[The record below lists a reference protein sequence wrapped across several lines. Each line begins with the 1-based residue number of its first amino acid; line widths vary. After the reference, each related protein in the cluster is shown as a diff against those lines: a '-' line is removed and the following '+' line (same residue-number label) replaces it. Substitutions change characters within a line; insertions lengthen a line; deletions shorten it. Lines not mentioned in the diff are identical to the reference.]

1 MPTPVFKRLS
11 LEQFSQLLARFPFTR
26 RINAVHMHHT
36 WRPQRSDFRGHETIV
51 AMWRFHTQQQGWRD
65 IAQHLTIDP
74 EGWVWLGRNWNLPP
88 VSASGHNGNEQF
100 GPFMFEM
107 IGNFDRGCDPFD
119 GAQRETALEV
129 VAQVQAR
136 FGLPADSLIFH
147 NAMSA
152 KTCPGS
158 SLDFAQILAQVEQR
172 SATRGRVTR
181 RAPESRG
188 PFPDESDLVVR
199 EAIEAL
205 SRAPLGP
212 TEPGDAELSHD
223 EGAALDG
230 YLSPTGRPLPTA
242 EPALSEAGPTPMR
255 AGTATPGAGRTPA
268 ERSRGAPIDA
278 ALLAS
283 LRPHLVN
290 LRLGRLSERG
300 ELSTTPADVDA
311 IFEQSLPRA
320 LHAAKA
326 QGRRLRLLF
335 YAHGGLVSESNG
347 LRIAAR
353 HVDWWKR
360 NDVYP
365 IHFVWETGLFETIGQ
380 LLTRAQQGTMRG
392 LPRDFWDHTL
402 DPLIEVGA
410 RALQGARIWAGMKAS
425 AEHSVDAPGAGDPL
439 GGGARY
445 VAARL
450 KAFCDAHPGEVELH
464 AAGHSAGSIFHS
476 HFLACA
482 HELGVP
488 TFESAQF
495 LAPAVRIDTFRDRL
509 AGRIGD
515 DGAVRR
521 VTLFTM
527 QRDYERADD
536 CAGIYH
542 KSLLYLV
549 SNALERE
556 RGAPILGL
564 EESLRADPQMKR
576 LFALGDAP
584 SAHADVVWSVSASD
598 TGASASTARAHGD
611 FDDDAPTMNSVARR
625 VLGRADADAIVDY
638 ASLAGIGREPR
649 AWIDEID
656 WPAAALYEWPSVATS
671 TWSMPAETTP
681 LAGAPEVEPPQPAP
695 GTEAPTGA
703 PPSAQ
708 APLVAQA
715 PPPILTITPNGQI
728 PTPTSLG
735 IGPAGGRRT
744 RRTALCIG
752 VDRYPD
758 PRHRLAGCVADAR
771 MWSDALSNL
780 GFETAMLTDG
790 DATREAIDREL
801 ERLVTNSS
809 PGDVLVFQYSGHGT
823 HLPDLDADEED
834 REDEAI
840 CPVDFASGALYIDDD
855 IARVLRRL
863 PDAVNLSIFM
873 DCCHSG
879 TNTRFAVG
887 APDTRRRAAASDERK
902 RFIVPTVELI
912 DAHRRFRRQ
921 SRFAMRAATPG
932 GSGGRSR
939 MRDVKFAAC
948 LDGEVAWESDGH
960 GEFTLRATRVLA
972 DGIDA
977 MTNEQFVRRV
987 TEAFGANPRQ
997 HPMLDCSDDAL
1008 ALRLLQPLPGPAA
1021 TIEPIRPIETAPV
1034 QAAVTPVQG
1043 TKPNGPSDDAL
1054 LLQSTLAA
1062 LQKLV
1067 TQLSTR

>member
-1 MPTPVFKRLS
+1 MSTPVFKRLS

-88 VSASGHNGNEQF
+88 VSASGHNGNAQF

-119 GAQRETALEV
+119 GAQREAALEV

-136 FGLPADSLIFH
+136 FGLPADSLVFH
-147 NAMSA
+147 NAMST

-158 SLDFAQILAQVEQR
+158 SLDFAQILAEVEQR
-172 SATRGRVTR
+172 STARGRSPK
-181 RAPESRG
+181 RAQEARG
-188 PFPDESDLVVR
+188 PFPDESNLVVR

-212 TEPGDAELSHD
+212 PEPGDAEPSHD
-223 EGAALDG
+223 EGAAPQAAPSG
-230 YLSPTGRPLPTA
+230 
-242 EPALSEAGPTPMR
+242 
-255 AGTATPGAGRTPA
+255 A
-268 ERSRGAPIDA
+268 ERAERAPARSSRGAPIDA
-278 ALLAS
+278 ALLAA

-320 LHAAKA
+320 LQAAKA

-335 YAHGGLVSESNG
+335 YAHGGLVSESSG
-347 LRIAAR
+347 LQIAAR

-380 LLTRAQQGTMRG
+380 LLTRAQQGMMRG

-425 AEHSVDAPGAGDPL
+425 AEHAVDAPNAADPM

-445 VAARL
+445 VAVKL
-450 KAFCDAHPGEVELH
+450 KTFCDAHPGDVELH

-509 AGRIGD
+509 AARIGD

-536 CAGIYH
+536 CAGVYH

-576 LFALGDAP
+576 LFALDEAP
-584 SAHADVVWSVSASD
+584 SPRAAVVWSVSAADS
-598 TGASASTARAHGD
+598 GASASTARTHGG
-611 FDDDAPTMNSVARR
+611 FDDDVPTMNSVARR
-625 VLGRADADAIVDY
+625 VLGRVDADAIVDY
-638 ASLAGIGREPR
+638 ATAPDIVRAPR
-649 AWIDEID
+649 PWIEEID
-656 WPAAALYEWPSVATS
+656 WPASASYEWPSTATS
-671 TWSMPAETTP
+671 TWSPPAE
-681 LAGAPEVEPPQPAP
+681 AAPAAV
-695 GTEAPTGA
+695 
-703 PPSAQ
+703 
-708 APLVAQA
+708 QA
-715 PPPILTITPNGQI
+715 PPPILTITPNGEI

-735 IGPAGGRRT
+735 IGPAGSRA

-758 PRHRLAGCVADAR
+758 PRHRLSGCVADAR
-771 MWSDALSNL
+771 MWSDALSGL
-780 GFETAMLTDG
+780 GFETTMLTDG

-801 ERLVTNSS
+801 ERLVGNSRS
-809 PGDVLVFQYSGHGT
+809 GDVLVFQYSGHGT

-840 CPVDFASGALYIDDD
+840 CPVDFATGALYIDDD
-855 IARVLRRL
+855 IARVLRQL
-863 PDAVNLSIFM
+863 PDGVNLSFFM

-887 APDTRRRAAASDERK
+887 APDTGSRGAASGERK
-902 RFIVPTVELI
+902 RFVVPTVELI

-921 SRFAMRAATPG
+921 SRFAMRTVAPG
-932 GSGGRSR
+932 GTGGRSR

-977 MTNEQFVRRV
+977 MTNEQFARRV

-997 HPMLDCSDDAL
+997 HPMLDCADDAR
-1008 ALRLLQPLPGPAA
+1008 ALRLLQPLAGVAE
-1021 TIEPIRPIETAPV
+1021 TIEPIRSIE
-1034 QAAVTPVQG
+1034 
-1043 TKPNGPSDDAL
+1043 
-1054 LLQSTLAA
+1054 
-1062 LQKLV
+1062 KLV
-1067 TQLSTR
+1067 TQLSTH

>member
-1 MPTPVFKRLS
+1 VNEETMMSTPVFKRLS

-26 RINAVHMHHT
+26 RVNAVHMHHT

-88 VSASGHNGNEQF
+88 VSASGHNGNAQF

-119 GAQRETALEV
+119 GAQREAALEV

-136 FGLPADSLIFH
+136 FGLPADSLVFH
-147 NAMSA
+147 NAMST

-158 SLDFAQILAQVEQR
+158 SLDFAQILAEVEQR
-172 SATRGRVTR
+172 STARGRSPK
-181 RAPESRG
+181 RAQEARG

-212 TEPGDAELSHD
+212 PEPGDAEPSHD
-223 EGAALDG
+223 EGAAPQAAPSG
-230 YLSPTGRPLPTA
+230 
-242 EPALSEAGPTPMR
+242 
-255 AGTATPGAGRTPA
+255 A
-268 ERSRGAPIDA
+268 ERAERAERAPARSSRGAPIDA
-278 ALLAS
+278 ALLAA

-320 LHAAKA
+320 LQAAKA

-335 YAHGGLVSESNG
+335 YAHGGLVSESSG
-347 LRIAAR
+347 LQIAAR

-425 AEHSVDAPGAGDPL
+425 AEHAVDAPNAADPM

-445 VAARL
+445 VAVKL
-450 KAFCDAHPGEVELH
+450 KAFCDAHPGDVELH

-509 AGRIGD
+509 AARIGD

-536 CAGIYH
+536 CAGVYH

-549 SNALERE
+549 SNALEQV
-556 RGAPILGL
+556 AAVSGL
-564 EESLRADPQMKR
+564 QRARARARRADPRPGGEPARRSADEAAVRARRSAFPACRRGLVGERRGQRRFGEHRAHARR
-576 LFALGDAP
+576 LRRRRADDEQRRPPRARPRGCRCDRRLRDRARHRPCAAPVDRGDRLAGQRVVRMAVDRDVDLVAARRSGAGGCAGSAADPHDHAERRDPDADLAGHRSDRQPQGAAHGAVHRRRPLSRSAP
-584 SAHADVVWSVSASD
+584 PARRLRGRCADVV
-598 TGASASTARAHGD
+598 
-611 FDDDAPTMNSVARR
+611 RR
-625 VLGRADADAIVDY
+625 
-638 ASLAGIGREPR
+638 
-649 AWIDEID
+649 
-656 WPAAALYEWPSVATS
+656 
-671 TWSMPAETTP
+671 
-681 LAGAPEVEPPQPAP
+681 
-695 GTEAPTGA
+695 
-703 PPSAQ
+703 
-708 APLVAQA
+708 
-715 PPPILTITPNGQI
+715 
-728 PTPTSLG
+728 
-735 IGPAGGRRT
+735 
-744 RRTALCIG
+744 
-752 VDRYPD
+752 
-758 PRHRLAGCVADAR
+758 
-771 MWSDALSNL
+771 
-780 GFETAMLTDG
+780 
-790 DATREAIDREL
+790 
-801 ERLVTNSS
+801 
-809 PGDVLVFQYSGHGT
+809 
-823 HLPDLDADEED
+823 
-834 REDEAI
+834 
-840 CPVDFASGALYIDDD
+840 
-855 IARVLRRL
+855 
-863 PDAVNLSIFM
+863 
-873 DCCHSG
+873 
-879 TNTRFAVG
+879 AVG
-887 APDTRRRAAASDERK
+887 PGLRDD
-902 RFIVPTVELI
+902 
-912 DAHRRFRRQ
+912 DAHRRRRDA
-921 SRFAMRAATPG
+921 RGDRPRARTPG
-932 GSGGRSR
+932 GKQPFRRRPRLPVFGARNAPARSR
-939 MRDVKFAAC
+939 
-948 LDGEVAWESDGH
+948 
-960 GEFTLRATRVLA
+960 
-972 DGIDA
+972 
-977 MTNEQFVRRV
+977 RRR
-987 TEAFGANPRQ
+987 GGPRGRG
-997 HPMLDCSDDAL
+997 D
-1008 ALRLLQPLPGPAA
+1008 LPGGF
-1021 TIEPIRPIETAPV
+1021 RHRR
-1034 QAAVTPVQG
+1034 AVH
-1043 TKPNGPSDDAL
+1043 
-1054 LLQSTLAA
+1054 
-1062 LQKLV
+1062 
-1067 TQLSTR
+1067 R

>member
-1 MPTPVFKRLS
+1 MSTPVFKRLS

-88 VSASGHNGNEQF
+88 VSASGHNGNAQF

-107 IGNFDRGCDPFD
+107 IGNFDRGCDPFY
-119 GAQRETALEV
+119 GAQREAALEV

-136 FGLPADSLIFH
+136 FGLPADSLVFH
-147 NAMSA
+147 NAMST

-158 SLDFAQILAQVEQR
+158 SLDFAQILAEVEQR
-172 SATRGRVTR
+172 STARGRSPK
-181 RAPESRG
+181 RAQEARG

-212 TEPGDAELSHD
+212 PEPGEAEPSYDEGAEPSHD
-223 EGAALDG
+223 ESAAPQAAPSG
-230 YLSPTGRPLPTA
+230 
-242 EPALSEAGPTPMR
+242 
-255 AGTATPGAGRTPA
+255 A
-268 ERSRGAPIDA
+268 ERAERAPARSSRGAPIDA
-278 ALLAS
+278 ALLAA

-320 LHAAKA
+320 LQAAKA

-335 YAHGGLVSESNG
+335 YAHGGLVSESSG
-347 LRIAAR
+347 LQIAAR

-425 AEHSVDAPGAGDPL
+425 AEHAVDAPNAADPM

-445 VAARL
+445 VAVKL
-450 KAFCDAHPGEVELH
+450 KAFCDAHPGDVELH

-509 AGRIGD
+509 AARIGD

-536 CAGIYH
+536 CAGVYH

-576 LFALGDAP
+576 LFALDEAP
-584 SAHADVVWSVSASD
+584 SPRAAVVWSVSAADS
-598 TGASASTARAHGD
+598 GASASTARTHGG
-611 FDDDAPTMNSVARR
+611 FDDDVPTMNSVARR
-625 VLGRADADAIVDY
+625 VLGRADADAIIDY
-638 ASLAGIGREPR
+638 ATAPDIVRAPR
-649 AWIDEID
+649 PWIEEID
-656 WPAAALYEWPSVATS
+656 WPASASYEWPSTATS
-671 TWSMPAETTP
+671 TWSPPAE
-681 LAGAPEVEPPQPAP
+681 AAPAAV
-695 GTEAPTGA
+695 
-703 PPSAQ
+703 
-708 APLVAQA
+708 QA
-715 PPPILTITPNGQI
+715 PPPILTITPNGEI

-735 IGPAGGRRT
+735 IGPAGSRRA
-744 RRTALCIG
+744 RRMALCIG

-771 MWSDALSNL
+771 MWSDALSGL
-780 GFETAMLTDG
+780 GFETTMLTDG

-801 ERLVTNSS
+801 ERLVGNSRS
-809 PGDVLVFQYSGHGT
+809 GDVLVFQYSGHGT

-840 CPVDFASGALYIDDD
+840 CPVDFATGALYIDDD
-855 IARVLRRL
+855 IARVLRQL
-863 PDAVNLSIFM
+863 PDGVNLSFFM

-887 APDTRRRAAASDERK
+887 APDTGSRGAASDERK
-902 RFIVPTVELI
+902 RFVVPTVELI

-921 SRFAMRAATPG
+921 SRFAMRAVAPG
-932 GSGGRSR
+932 GTGGRSR

-977 MTNEQFVRRV
+977 MTNEQFARRV

-997 HPMLDCSDDAL
+997 HPMLDCADDAR
-1008 ALRLLQPLPGPAA
+1008 ALRLLQPLAGVAE
-1021 TIEPIRPIETAPV
+1021 TIEPIRSIE
-1034 QAAVTPVQG
+1034 
-1043 TKPNGPSDDAL
+1043 
-1054 LLQSTLAA
+1054 
-1062 LQKLV
+1062 KLV
-1067 TQLSTR
+1067 TQLTTH

>member
-1 MPTPVFKRLS
+1 MSTPVFKRLS

-88 VSASGHNGNEQF
+88 VSASGHNGNAQF

-119 GAQRETALEV
+119 GAQREAALEV

-136 FGLPADSLIFH
+136 FGLPADSLVFH

-158 SLDFAQILAQVEQR
+158 SLDFAQVLAEVEQR
-172 SATRGRVTR
+172 SATRGRATR
-181 RAPESRG
+181 RAAESRG

-205 SRAPLGP
+205 GRAPLAP
-212 TEPGDAELSHD
+212 AEPGDAELSHD
-223 EGAALDG
+223 EGATLDG
-230 YLSPTGRPLPTA
+230 YPTPTGGIAPPAAGPLPA
-242 EPALSEAGPTPMR
+242 GAGPAPAGAAR
-255 AGTATPGAGRTPA
+255 APVD
-268 ERSRGAPIDA
+268 RSRGAPIDA

-320 LHAAKA
+320 LQSAKA

-335 YAHGGLVSESNG
+335 YAHGGLVSESSG
-347 LRIAAR
+347 LQIAAR

-365 IHFVWETGLFETIGQ
+365 IHFVWETGLFETLGQ

-392 LPRDFWDHTL
+392 IPRDFWDRTL

-410 RALQGARIWAGMKAS
+410 RALQGGRIWAGMKAS

-445 VAARL
+445 VAVKL
-450 KAFCDAHPGEVELH
+450 KAFCDAHPGEAELH

-488 TFESAQF
+488 AFESAQF

-509 AGRIGD
+509 AARIGD

-521 VTLFTM
+521 ITLFTM

-576 LFALGDAP
+576 LFALDGAP
-584 SAHADVVWSVSASD
+584 SARGAVVWSVSAADS
-598 TGASASTARAHGD
+598 GASASTARAHGD
-611 FDDDAPTMNSVARR
+611 FDDDVPTMNSLARR

-638 ASLAGIGREPR
+638 ATAPDTVRAPR
-649 AWIDEID
+649 PWIEEID
-656 WPAAALYEWPSVATS
+656 WPAGASYEWPSIATS
-671 TWSMPAETTP
+671 SGSPSTETAPPAAASETQ
-681 LAGAPEVEPPQPAP
+681 PPQPAP
-695 GTEAPTGA
+695 GAEASTGT
-703 PPSAQ
+703 PPSAG
-708 APLVAQA
+708 APLVATA
-715 PPPILTITPNGQI
+715 PPPILTITPNGEI

-735 IGPAGGRRT
+735 IAVAGSRRT

-758 PRHRLAGCVADAR
+758 PKHRLAGCVADAR

-780 GFETAMLTDG
+780 GFETTMLTDG

-863 PDAVNLSIFM
+863 PEAVNLSVFM

-887 APDTRRRAAASDERK
+887 APDTRSRAAATDERK
-902 RFIVPTVELI
+902 RFVVPTVELI

-921 SRFAMRAATPG
+921 SRFAMRAAAPG
-932 GSGGRSR
+932 GTGGRSR

-972 DGIDA
+972 DRIDA
-977 MTNEQFVRRV
+977 MTNEQFARRV

-997 HPMLDCSDDAL
+997 HPMLDCSDDAR
-1008 ALRLLQPLPGPAA
+1008 ALRLLQPLPGLAG
-1021 TIEPIRPIETAPV
+1021 TIEP
-1034 QAAVTPVQG
+1034 
-1043 TKPNGPSDDAL
+1043 
-1054 LLQSTLAA
+1054 
-1062 LQKLV
+1062 KLV
-1067 TQLSTR
+1067 TQLSAR

>member
-1 MPTPVFKRLS
+1 MSTPVFKRLS
-11 LEQFSQLLARFPFTR
+11 LQQFSDLLGRFPFTR

-36 WRPQRSDFRGHETIV
+36 WRPQRTDFRGHETIV
-51 AMWRFHTQQQGWRD
+51 AMWRFHTQEKGWRD

-88 VSASGHNGNEQF
+88 VSASGHNGNAQF

-129 VAQVQAR
+129 VAQVQAK
-136 FGLPADSLIFH
+136 FGLPADSLVFH
-147 NAMSA
+147 NAMST
-152 KTCPGS
+152 KSCPGT
-158 SLDFAQILAQVEQR
+158 SLDFAQILAEVEHL
-172 SATRGRVTR
+172 SATRGRAPK
-181 RAPESRG
+181 RAQESRG

-199 EAIEAL
+199 DAIEAL
-205 SRAPLGP
+205 SRSPLAPA
-212 TEPGDAELSHD
+212 EPGDAELSDD
-223 EGAALDG
+223 EGATAHG
-230 YLSPTGRPLPTA
+230 YRLPGEPPAPTGQ
-242 EPALSEAGPTPMR
+242 
-255 AGTATPGAGRTPA
+255 GREPA
-268 ERSRGAPIDA
+268 ERSRGTPIDA

-290 LRLGRLSERG
+290 LRLGRLSQRG

-320 LHAAKA
+320 LQAATA

-335 YAHGGLVSESNG
+335 YAHGGLVSESSG
-347 LRIAAR
+347 LQIAAR
-353 HVDWWKR
+353 HVEWWKR

-365 IHFVWETGLFETIGQ
+365 IHFVWETGLLETIWQ

-392 LPRDFWDHTL
+392 IPRDFWDHTL

-425 AEHSVDAPGAGDPL
+425 AEHAVDAPSGGDPV
-439 GGGARY
+439 GGGAHY
-445 VAARL
+445 VAAKL

-464 AAGHSAGSIFHS
+464 AAGHSAGTIFHA

-488 TFESAQF
+488 TFASAQF

-509 AGRIGD
+509 AARIGD

-521 VTLFTM
+521 VTMFTM

-536 CAGIYH
+536 CAQVYH
-542 KSLLYLV
+542 KSMLYLV
-549 SNALERE
+549 SNALESE
-556 RGAPILGL
+556 RGTPILGL

-576 LFALGDAP
+576 LFGLGEAP
-584 SAHADVVWSVSASD
+584 SALADVVWSVSAAD
-598 TGASASTARAHGD
+598 TGASASTARAHAA
-611 FDDDAPTMNSVARR
+611 FDDDAPTMNSLARR

-638 ASLAGIGREPR
+638 ASVVRTAREPR
-649 AWIDEID
+649 PWSEEID
-656 WPAAALYEWPSVATS
+656 WPASALYEWPSMATS
-671 TWSMPAETTP
+671 TWSAPAESALPSQVTPPTSPLAHAPGAVQPAVASPEPPTTP
-681 LAGAPEVEPPQPAP
+681 IVAIAP
-695 GTEAPTGA
+695 GGA
-703 PPSAQ
+703 M
-708 APLVAQA
+708 
-715 PPPILTITPNGQI
+715 

-735 IGPAGGRRT
+735 IPAVAGRKE

-758 PRHRLAGCVADAR
+758 PKHRLAGCVADAR
-771 MWSDALSNL
+771 MWFEALSTL
-780 GFETAMLTDG
+780 GFETTMLTDG
-790 DATREAIDREL
+790 DATREAIDREF
-801 ERLVTNSS
+801 EKLVTNSRA
-809 PGDVLVFQYSGHGT
+809 GDVLVFQYSGHGT
-823 HLPDLDADEED
+823 HLPDLDADEDD

-855 IARVLRRL
+855 IAGVLRKL
-863 PDAVNLSIFM
+863 PDGVNLTFFM

-887 APDTRRRAAASDERK
+887 APDTRRRAAAADERK
-902 RFIVPTVELI
+902 RFVVPSVELI
-912 DAHRRFRRQ
+912 DAHRRFRQQ
-921 SRFAMRAATPG
+921 SRFAMLSASPG
-932 GSGGRSR
+932 GTGGRSR

-948 LDGEVAWESDGH
+948 LDSEVAWESDGH

-972 DGIDA
+972 EGIGA
-977 MTNEQFVRRV
+977 TTNEQFARRV
-987 TEAFGANPRQ
+987 TEAFGASPRQ
-997 HPMLDCSDDAL
+997 HPMLDCTDEAL
-1008 ALRLLQPLPGPAA
+1008 ALHLLQPLRSGASAAQPIGAIEKMLPPAA
-1021 TIEPIRPIETAPV
+1021 APEQRP
-1034 QAAVTPVQG
+1034 
-1043 TKPNGPSDDAL
+1043 KPNGSSDDAL

-1062 LQKLV
+1062 LQTLV